1 MPVVRASRSGAGRA
15 VMTPRKA
22 EQGCIVADNL
32 MPQKARILLMPELTL
47 ADDRAALPEMFYEY

>member
-1 MPVVRASRSGAGRA
+1 
-15 VMTPRKA
+15 MTPRKA